1 MGYYLCVMVYTLE
14 QDGQPSKYLGII
26 RSRDLTEDR
35 LSLREWK
42 EREKRIRKEGK
53 AIDQTSILAQQ
64 RDLNKFADEKVKEM
78 NRKKRGKGKKT
89 TNQNRKD
96 EHQRVVSQTPERY
109 ELGKALSAS
118 VEVNEAE
125 TADRSML
132 SNVDNTDCSIDNNNT
147 SVPVKLEV
155 NKGRAEDV
163 VSILGK
169 LNDRATPQRT
179 IAPALLVVSNSD
191 STNDDDW

>member
-1 MGYYLCVMVYTLE
+1 LSE
-14 QDGQPSKYLGII
+14 S
-26 RSRDLTEDR
+26 R

-42 EREKRIRKEGK
+42 EREKQIRKEDK

-64 RDLNKFADEKVKEM
+64 RDVKKFADEKVKEM

-118 VEVNEAE
+118 AEVNEAE

-132 SNVDNTDCSIDNNNT
+132 SNVDNTDCSIDNNT

-163 VSILGK
+163 VSTLGK
-169 LNDRATPQRT
+169 LNYRSTPQRT
-179 IAPALLVVSNSD
+179 IAPALLVISNSD
-191 STNDDDW
+191 SKNDDDW

>member
-1 MGYYLCVMVYTLE
+1 MVYTLE
-14 QDGQPSKYLGII
+14 QDGQPSKYLGVI

-42 EREKRIRKEGK
+42 EREKQIRKEGK
-53 AIDQTSILAQQ
+53 AIDQTSILAQK

-118 VEVNEAE
+118 AEVNEAE

-155 NKGRAEDV
+155 NKRAEDV

-169 LNDRATPQRT
+169 LNDRSTSQRT